1 MVSSRN
7 LMKRTL
13 VKRAIREMAKRKGY
27 SIYSLQRVTSEEIM
41 EYMKENGHDR
51 FFTVAGITCLR
62 RGLPKMY
69 RSG

>member
-1 MVSSRN
+1 
-7 LMKRTL
+7 MKRTL

-27 SIYSLQRVTSEEIM
+27 SIYQLGKVTSDEIM

-51 FFTVAGITCLR
+51 FFTPSGITCLR

-69 RSG
+69 K